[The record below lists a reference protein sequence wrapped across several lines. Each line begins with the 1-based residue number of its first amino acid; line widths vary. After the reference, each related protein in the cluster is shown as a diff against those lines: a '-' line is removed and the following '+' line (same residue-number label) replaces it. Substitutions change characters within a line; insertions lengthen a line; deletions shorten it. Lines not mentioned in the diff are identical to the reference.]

1 MSRHHERA
9 SNHGFT
15 LLEILVALVI
25 FALAFGVVAQ
35 IIQTGLRQ
43 SGAARSITAA
53 TLLAQSELA
62 RVGVEVPLRAGPAD
76 GETETGMRWHTEVE
90 LIEQPNEPQPNEP
103 QSDEQQS
110 LATYQVQVTVSW
122 GPNPA
127 EQLTLTTLRTGLP
140 S

>member
-1 MSRHHERA
+1 MSRDHERG

-25 FALAFGVVAQ
+25 FALAFGVLAQ
-35 IIQTGLRQ
+35 IVQTGLRQ
-43 SGAARSITAA
+43 SGVARSLTTA

-90 LIEQPNEPQPNEP
+90 LIEQPNE
-103 QSDEQQS
+103 QQT

-127 EQLTLTTLRTGLP
+127 EQLTLTTLRAGLP
-140 S
+140 SE

>member
-1 MSRHHERA
+1 MPRHHERG

-35 IIQTGLRQ
+35 IVQTGLRQ
-43 SGAARSITAA
+43 SGVARSLTAA

-62 RVGVEVPLRAGPAD
+62 RVGIEVPLRTGPAD

-90 LIEQPNEPQPNEP
+90 LVEQPN
-103 QSDEQQS
+103 EQQS

-140 S
+140 SE

>member
-1 MSRHHERA
+1 MSRHHERG

-35 IIQTGLRQ
+35 IVQTGLRQ
-43 SGAARSITAA
+43 SGVARSLTAA

-62 RVGVEVPLRAGPAD
+62 RVGVEVPLRTGPAD

-90 LIEQPNEPQPNEP
+90 LVEQPN
-103 QSDEQQS
+103 EQQS

-140 S
+140 SE

>member
-1 MSRHHERA
+1 MPRRHERA

-25 FALAFGVVAQ
+25 FALAFGVLAQ

-43 SGAARSITAA
+43 STGARSITAA

-62 RVGVEVPLRAGPAD
+62 RVGAEVPLRAGPAE
-76 GETETGMRWHTEVE
+76 GETESGMRWHTEIE
-90 LIEQPNEPQPNEP
+90 QIEQPN
-103 QSDEQQS
+103 EQQS
-110 LATYQVQVTVSW
+110 LATYQVQVTVTW

-127 EQLTLTTLRTGLP
+127 EQLTLTTLRAGLP
-140 S
+140 SE

>member
-1 MSRHHERA
+1 MPRHHERG

-35 IIQTGLRQ
+35 IVQTGLRQ
-43 SGAARSITAA
+43 SGVARSLTAA

-62 RVGVEVPLRAGPAD
+62 RVGVEVPLRTGPAD

-90 LIEQPNEPQPNEP
+90 LVEQPN
-103 QSDEQQS
+103 EQQS

-140 S
+140 SE

>member
-1 MSRHHERA
+1 MPRHHERA
-9 SNHGFT
+9 SDDGFT

-43 SGAARSITAA
+43 SGVARSLTTA

-62 RVGVEVPLRAGPAD
+62 RVGVELPLRPGQTD

-90 LIEQPNEPQPNEP
+90 LIEQPNE
-103 QSDEQQS
+103 QQS
-110 LATYQVQVTVSW
+110 LATYQVQVTVAW

-140 S
+140 SE

>member
-1 MSRHHERA
+1 MPRHHERG

-35 IIQTGLRQ
+35 IVQTGLRQ
-43 SGAARSITAA
+43 SGVARSLTAA

-90 LIEQPNEPQPNEP
+90 LIEQPNE
-103 QSDEQQS
+103 QQS

-122 GPNPA
+122 GRNPA

-140 S
+140 SE

>member
-1 MSRHHERA
+1 MPRRHERGGD
-9 SNHGFT
+9 HGFT

-25 FALAFGVVAQ
+25 FALAFGVLAQ

-43 SGAARSITAA
+43 STGARSITAA

-90 LIEQPNEPQPNEP
+90 LIEQP
-103 QSDEQQS
+103 DEQQS
-110 LATYQVQVTVSW
+110 LATYQVQVTVAW
-122 GPNPA
+122 GPGPA
-127 EQLTLTTLRTGLP
+127 EQLTLTTLRAALP
-140 S
+140 SE

>member
-1 MSRHHERA
+1 MPRRHERA

-25 FALAFGVVAQ
+25 FALAFGVLAQ

-43 SGAARSITAA
+43 STGARSITAA

-62 RVGVEVPLRAGPAD
+62 RVGVEVPLRAGPAE
-76 GETETGMRWHTEVE
+76 GETESGMRWHTEIE
-90 LIEQPNEPQPNEP
+90 QIEQPN
-103 QSDEQQS
+103 EQQS
-110 LATYQVQVTVSW
+110 LATYQVQVTVTW

-127 EQLTLTTLRTGLP
+127 EQLTLTTLRAGLP
-140 S
+140 SE